1 MSYLRKLFTLFFLFH
16 VFYVLAQEQ
25 AKKFDSIFYNTAVRV
40 SAIDIVKASKIADSL
55 YKTSKTNIHKIKS
68 LMLSADLLEKQSKR
82 KKAIDYVLKADSI
95 LSNTENYEWKARVYG
110 FLSTQYR
117 ILGLLDQGKEYLEK
131 GLKASKKI
139 QAINVS
145 NQYRG
150 MVYQEKAHYALHEKN
165 YNEAIVLL
173 KKVSPLFSS
182 IKNERMKLFFFGNNE
197 EMLGR
202 SYLNLKKYN
211 YAKQHYK
218 KALTYLNKANAGE
231 SQWMG
236 MVFYG
241 LGKIALEF
249 NKTKESLSYLLKAK
263 NIAENINHVFLKK
276 LVYSDLKKYYLKE
289 EDFDKYTFYNTKYIN
304 SVKENIKLERE
315 TSNSEFNR
323 VVKKQ
328 KTDFLRLSKII
339 TIISTLFICSILF
352 YLFTKRK
359 NRKELEKYK
368 AIIEKLNAF
377 NEKLEPKNSPLLM
390 VEKTGTKCLM
400 PKQTENRLLTE
411 LEKFED
417 KKEFINSNISL
428 SSLSTKLNTNT
439 KYLSYIINTHKK
451 KDFNNY
457 INELRVFHFIKMVQT
472 NPEFLNYKISYLSE
486 KCGFSSHSKFT
497 TVFKNIVGLT
507 PSTFL
512 KKERFQSNQPNN

>member
-16 VFYVLAQEQ
+16 VLSLLAQKQ
-25 AKKFDSIFYNTAVRV
+25 AKKFDSIFYDTAVRV

-131 GLKASKKI
+131 GLKVSEKI
-139 QAINVS
+139 EAINVS
-145 NQYRG
+145 NQYKG

-173 KKVSPLFSS
+173 KKVSPFFSS

-202 SYLNLKKYN
+202 SYLNLKKYHD
-211 YAKQHYK
+211 AKQHYK
-218 KALTYLNKANAGE
+218 KALVHLKRANAEE
-231 SQWMG
+231 SQWAG
-236 MVFYG
+236 MVFHG
-241 LGKIALEF
+241 LGKIALET
-249 NKTKESLSYLLKAK
+249 NKKEKSLSYLLQAK
-263 NIAENINHVFLKK
+263 VIAEKVNHIYLKS
-276 LVYSDLKKYYLKE
+276 LVYRDLKEYYQKE
-289 EDFDKYTFYNTKYIN
+289 DDFDAYKLYNTKYLN
-304 SVKENIKLERE
+304 SIKENIQLERE

-323 VVKKQ
+323 IVKKQ
-328 KTDFLRLSKII
+328 QTAFSRFYKII
-339 TIISTLFICSILF
+339 TLTSILF
-352 YLFTKRK
+352 IASTLLYYFTKRK
-359 NRKELEKYK
+359 NRKEVKKYK
-368 AIIEKLNAF
+368 AIINKLNSASTTVKKTSLP
-377 NEKLEPKNSPLLM
+377 NEKRDKAQN
-390 VEKTGTKCLM
+390 LM
-400 PKQTENRLLTE
+400 PKQTEERLLIE
-411 LEKFED
+411 LEEFEQ
-417 KKEFINSNISL
+417 KKEFTNPNVNL
-428 SSLSTKLNTNT
+428 SVLSVKLNTNT
-439 KYLSYIINTHKK
+439 KYLSHIINTHKK

-457 INELRVFHFIKMVQT
+457 INELRVFYFIKVVQA
-472 NPEFLNYKISYLSE
+472 NPEYLNYKISYLSE

-497 TVFKNIVGLT
+497 TVFKNTTGLT
-507 PSTFL
+507 PSVFL
-512 KKERFQSNQPNN
+512 KQVRTQSTH